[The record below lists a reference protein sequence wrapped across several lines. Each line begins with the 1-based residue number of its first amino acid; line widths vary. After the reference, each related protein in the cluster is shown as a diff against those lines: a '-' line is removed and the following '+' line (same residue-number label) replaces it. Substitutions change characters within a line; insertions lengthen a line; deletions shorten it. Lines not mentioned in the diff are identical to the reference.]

1 MSYWYDRIDYQS
13 NKAYNKRLHTI
24 DKQLQFEYQRALK
37 DIELDMVALYDKLLK
52 EAQNGEIRP
61 NDLYKYNR
69 YFEMHNK
76 LNQTLT
82 MLGGK
87 EVKIYHKELLNMYEQ
102 VQDIITKEAP
112 HALGSVVV
120 DNELAT
126 KALDAVWCADGKHWS
141 DRVWRNKE
149 ALQSS
154 IERGLMDCIVRG
166 VPKDEFVKDLM
177 KRFNVSFSQADRLAR
192 TELSFIQNQAA
203 ADRYQ
208 RAGIDK
214 YEILAARDERTS
226 DICREQNGKIYE
238 FSKMQVGVNYPPF
251 HPNCRTTV
259 IPVLKEGK

>member
-13 NKAYNKRLHTI
+13 GKAYNKRLHKV

-37 DIELDMVALYDKLLK
+37 DIELDMVALYDKLVS
-52 EAQNGEIRP
+52 EAANGEIRP

-76 LNQTLT
+76 INQRLT
-82 MLGGK
+82 ALGGK
-87 EVKIYHKELLNMYEQ
+87 EVKIYHAELLSMYQQ

-112 HALGSVVV
+112 HVLGNAMVSE
-120 DNELAT
+120 DMAT
-126 KALDAVWCADGKHWS
+126 KAIDAVWCADGKHWS
-141 DRVWRNKE
+141 DRVWKSKE
-149 ALQSS
+149 ALQTS
-154 IERGLMDCIVRG
+154 IEKGLMDCIVRG
-166 VPKDEFVKDLM
+166 VPKDEFVKELM
-177 KRFNVSFSQADRLAR
+177 KRFNVSYAQADRLAR
-192 TELSFIQNQAA
+192 TELSFIQNQAT

-208 RAGIDK
+208 SAGIEK
-214 YEILAARDERTS
+214 YEILAARDARTS
-226 DICREQNGKIYE
+226 DICREQDGKIYE

>member
-13 NKAYNKRLHTI
+13 NKAYNKRLHKI
-24 DKQLQFEYQRALK
+24 DKQLQFEYQRALNS
-37 DIELDMVALYDKLLK
+37 IELELVALYDKLIS
-52 EAQNGEIRP
+52 EAANGEIRP

-76 LNQTLT
+76 LNETLT
-82 MLGGK
+82 LLGGK
-87 EVKIYHKELLNMYEQ
+87 EIKIYRKELLDMYSN
-102 VQDIITKEAP
+102 VQDIITNEAP
-112 HALGSVVV
+112 HAISTVMIS
-120 DNELAT
+120 NELAT
-126 KALDAVWCADGKHWS
+126 KALDSVWCADGKHWS
-141 DRVWRNKE
+141 DRVWKNKE
-149 ALQSS
+149 ALQNS
-154 IERGLMDCIVRG
+154 IERGIMDCIVRG

-177 KRFNVSFSQADRLAR
+177 QRFNVSFAQADRLAR

-214 YEILAARDERTS
+214 YEILAARDARTS
-226 DICREQNGKIYE
+226 DICREQDGKIYE

-259 IPVLKEGK
+259 IPVLKVGK